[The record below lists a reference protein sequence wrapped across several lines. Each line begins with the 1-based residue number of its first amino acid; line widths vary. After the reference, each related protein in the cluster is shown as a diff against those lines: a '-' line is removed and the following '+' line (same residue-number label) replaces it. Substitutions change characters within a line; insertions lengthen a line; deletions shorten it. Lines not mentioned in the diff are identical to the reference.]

1 MRTGRRDAAWRSL
14 DAAGEPD
21 VGIFEPCLAP
31 RDAANLSR
39 GDRGDERGEGALG
52 DARLDPQHL
61 PQLSL
66 LDDDRVDEVECAQPF
81 DRRRVDPEDLELDHA
96 EVADVRLEVVW
107 RAERDHA
114 ALVDDGDAVA
124 ELVCLEQVVRRE
136 DDRRAVFM
144 ELAND
149 AAQLTRSDRVEADRR
164 LVEEEDARPMQQRS
178 GEMQPLLHAARVAL
192 DALVSSFA
200 EVYESE
206 QLLHPR
212 GDLAWRDG
220 IELSEVAEVVSTGE
234 AGGEPP
240 PAPQKQTE
248 LAADLPPRAG
258 G

>member
-124 ELVCLEQVVRRE
+124 ELVCLEEVVRRE
-136 DDRRAVFM
+136 DDRGAAFM
-144 ELAND
+144 ELAHD
-149 AAQLTRSDRVEADRR
+149 AAQLARADRVETDRR

-192 DALVSSFA
+192 NALVSPVA
-200 EVYESE
+200 EVYECE
-206 QLLHPR
+206 ELLDSRRDLPR
-212 GDLAWRDG
+212 GDRVKLR
-220 IELSEVAEVVSTGE
+220 EVAEVVS
-234 AGGEPP
+234 
-240 PAPQKQTE
+240 
-248 LAADLPPRAG
+248 
-258 G
+258 